1 MRLSPLD
8 RSILSIAL
16 PSIISNI
23 TVPLL
28 GMVDVAITGHMGDV
42 AASSSLPASF
52 YVSAIAVGG
61 MLFNV
66 MYWLFGFLRMSTS
79 GETAQAFGRKD
90 ECSQFFILIKALL
103 LAALFSVAL
112 LLLSP
117 MVRDL
122 ALWYISPEAEV
133 ATLARTYFN
142 ICIWGA
148 LPSLGLFVLNGWYI
162 GMQNSRIPMYV
173 AIGQN
178 VLNILASLSLV
189 YIFRMRIEGVAYG
202 TLLAQW
208 MAFLA
213 AILFFVK
220 RYRPIW
226 SSQRHSLP
234 SLGVLLRQTLSFNT
248 TNRQHLSLFL
258 RTLCLIVVH
267 FMFIA
272 AGAAQGSVELAV
284 NTLLMQFFTIYSY
297 FMDGFAYAGEALV
310 GKSIGAGDRAEC
322 QLMVKRLFLWG
333 GAVAL
338 LFVVMYLFGGDLFMS
353 ALTDDVQ
360 VLQRISTYLPWT
372 LLLPLCGMAS
382 FMWDGIY
389 IGATAVRQMLISMAI
404 SMLVFLLGYYTLVP
418 LYANHGLW
426 LSFLAY
432 LSCRGLMQTIM
443 RRNIFP

>member
-1 MRLSPLD
+1 MRLSSLD
-8 RSILSIAL
+8 RNILSIAL

-42 AASSSLPASF
+42 AVHDAMPASF

-61 MLFNV
+61 MLFNI

-79 GETAQAFGRKD
+79 GETAQAFGRQD
-90 ECSQFFILIKALL
+90 SFSQFYILVKALL
-103 LAALFSVAL
+103 LASLFSVVL

-117 MVRDL
+117 LVRDI
-122 ALWYISPEAEV
+122 AMWYIHPETEV
-133 ATLARTYFN
+133 DALARTYFN
-142 ICIWGA
+142 ICIWGT

-162 GMQNSRIPMYV
+162 GMQNSRIPMLV

-178 VLNILASLSLV
+178 VLNILASIVLV
-189 YIFRMRIEGVAYG
+189 YAFHMRIEGVAYG

-208 MAFLA
+208 MAFLV
-213 AILFFVK
+213 AILFFFK
-220 RYRPIW
+220 RYSSLW
-226 SSQRHSLP
+226 KSQRHSLP
-234 SLGVLLRQTLSFNT
+234 SLRVLWRQTLGFNA
-248 TNRQHLSLFL
+248 TNRQHFSLFL

-310 GKSIGAGDRAEC
+310 GRSIGAGDREEYHN
-322 QLMVKRLFLWG
+322 LIRRLFLWG

-338 LFVVMYLFGGDLFMS
+338 VFVALYLFGGDHFMS
-353 ALTDDVQ
+353 VLTDDVQ
-360 VLQRISTYLPWT
+360 VLQRIGTYLPWT

-389 IGATAVRQMLISMAI
+389 IGATAVREMLISMAV

-443 RRNIFP
+443 RRKIFS